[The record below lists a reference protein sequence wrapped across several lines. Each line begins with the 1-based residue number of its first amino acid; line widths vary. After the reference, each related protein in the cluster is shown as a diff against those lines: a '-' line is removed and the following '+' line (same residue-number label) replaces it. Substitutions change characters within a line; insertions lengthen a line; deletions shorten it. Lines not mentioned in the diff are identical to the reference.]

1 MANLKSR
8 KTLLPPSLKDLVP
21 EATQYARA
29 SIDFN
34 CYVDNAKNTWYPMV
48 DTQVKKLD
56 D

>member
-21 EATQYARA
+21 DVTQYARA

-34 CYVDNAKNTWYPMV
+34 YYVDNARVVSYSGYAGEET
-48 DTQVKKLD
+48 
-56 D
+56 